1 MAECIK
7 HPANLWLDTELLVEE
22 TMTHV
27 HVEDQVL
34 IVWTCLIRGRP
45 ATLSYL
51 ELTFLNKVF
60 NAHLI
65 FLAQQLIPHVKI
77 LHFDVRERS
86 LWISLEL
93 VNECI
98 QDVLHSRPFIVDD
111 IGPKE
116 ILFVRL
122 SPSNIVVRVRY
133 QMDCKLFRLLLSFI

>member
-1 MAECIK
+1 MA
-7 HPANLWLDTELLVEE
+7 
-22 TMTHV
+22 HV

-34 IVWTCLIRGRP
+34 IVWTCFIRGCP

-51 ELTFLNKVF
+51 QLTFLNEVF

-65 FLAQQLIPHVKI
+65 FLGQQFIPHVKI

-98 QDVLHSRPFIVDD
+98 QDVLDRRPLITED
-111 IGPKE
+111 IGPIE

-122 SPSNIVVRVRY
+122 PPSNIVVRVRY
-133 QMDCKLFRLLLSFI
+133 QMYCKLFRLLLSFI